1 MGQVVSLGSPCGQR
15 RQAAL
20 PRPSPP
26 LPYDEVK
33 VGTSKH
39 EQTQQRGDS
48 PIGHWS
54 QGVLQGTGSPQVPAP
69 LGGQEALWGQTGP
82 VAAPWPAMPPT
93 SLLSPGLTRQVN

>member
-1 MGQVVSLGSPCGQR
+1 MSTVSTTKKYLCGGQVVSPGSPCGQR
-15 RQAAL
+15 RQAAP

-39 EQTQQRGDS
+39 EQTQQCGDG

-54 QGVLQGTGSPQVPAP
+54 KC
-69 LGGQEALWGQTGP
+69 AL
-82 VAAPWPAMPPT
+82 
-93 SLLSPGLTRQVN
+93 